1 MSVRVLSARTRSER
15 RSSAFPGS
23 VINSCLMNLTQPR
36 LIILGNSSTK
46 GQKTIKSWRRA
57 GILPSRHACEA
68 IELMTLCFTPSLMS
82 ETQPGRGLE
91 YRSVN
96 VPTES
101 SFSLSQKGLL
111 GERLSEQAGG
121 KKLVRMSLTTRR
133 NKRESIVYLRS
144 G

>member
-23 VINSCLMNLTQPR
+23 VINSCLMNLTHPR

-68 IELMTLCFTPSLMS
+68 IELMTLCFTPFLMS
-82 ETQPGRGLE
+82 ETQPGKGLE

-101 SFSLSQKGLL
+101 SPFPHSQKGLL
-111 GERLSEQAGG
+111 GDRLSEQVD
-121 KKLVRMSLTTRR
+121 KKGTSFSYIEIGRASC
-133 NKRESIVYLRS
+133 RERV
-144 G
+144 

>member
-23 VINSCLMNLTQPR
+23 VINSCLMNLTHPR

-82 ETQPGRGLE
+82 ETQPGKGLE

-101 SFSLSQKGLL
+101 SPFPHSQKGDRKST
-111 GERLSEQAGG
+111 RLNSSHLVISYAVFCL
-121 KKLVRMSLTTRR
+121 KKKKNTLEHV
-133 NKRESIVYLRS
+133 
-144 G
+144 

>member
-15 RSSAFPGS
+15 RSSACPGS

-68 IELMTLCFTPSLMS
+68 IELITLNFTPSLMS

-96 VPTES
+96 VPIEFTP
-101 SFSLSQKGLL
+101 FRKKAYWAKGSQN
-111 GERLSEQAGG
+111 
-121 KKLVRMSLTTRR
+121 KLVEINWFKCLLQRAEI
-133 NKRESIVYLRS
+133 K
-144 G
+144 

>member
-1 MSVRVLSARTRSER
+1 MSVRVLAARTRSER
-15 RSSAFPGS
+15 RSFAFPGS
-23 VINSCLMNLTQPR
+23 VINSCLMNLTHPL

-68 IELMTLCFTPSLMS
+68 IELMTLCFTPSLIS
-82 ETQPGRGLE
+82 ETQPGKGLE

-101 SFSLSQKGLL
+101 SFSLLQKGLL
-111 GERLSEQAGG
+111 GKRLSEQVD
-121 KKLVRMSLTTRR
+121 KKGTSF
-133 NKRESIVYLRS
+133 S
-144 G
+144 

>member
-23 VINSCLMNLTQPR
+23 VINSCLMNLTHPR

-57 GILPSRHACEA
+57 GRLPSRHGCEA
-68 IELMTLCFTPSLMS
+68 IELMTLCFTPSLIS
-82 ETQPGRGLE
+82 ETQPGKGLE

-101 SFSLSQKGLL
+101 SFSLLQKAYWAKGSQN
-111 GERLSEQAGG
+111 
-121 KKLVRMSLTTRR
+121 KLVEKGYECLLQRAKIKV
-133 NKRESIVYLRS
+133 NPV
-144 G
+144 